1 MTPLFASIPLG
12 RAVQQIRQK
21 AVASDFK
28 IALEN
33 IESWTGRLIEN
44 ETASFESEGIAFS
57 KGDVLFGKLRPY
69 LAKVIE
75 VGRNGS
81 AVGDLWVLRPVKYT
95 PRYLKYLLLDKTFI
109 DAVHGA
115 TFGSRMPRVSW
126 DIARHIKLPHPE
138 INKQQ
143 DIADFLDR
151 ETAKIDKLIAKQ
163 EQLITTLGERRLTL
177 VSVAV
182 SGLDLRQ
189 ELNEQSDPNW
199 PQVPKSWD
207 LVALKRVLAIP
218 MTDGPHETPE
228 FFDEGIEFISAES
241 VSSGEIDFAKRRG
254 FISAQ
259 EHSRY
264 CLKYKPKMNDI
275 YVVKSGATTGR
286 SAILREERDFNIWS
300 PLAVIRC
307 GRRANPFFMHY
318 AIQSR
323 QFQQAISLSWTFG
336 TQQNIGMSTL
346 QNLKVPVPAFELQS
360 KIVQSL
366 DLKLTSIHRLTSACK
381 RQLGLL
387 TERRQSL
394 ISAAVTGKIDL
405 SKGL

>member
-151 ETAKIDKLIAKQ
+151 ETSKIDALIAKQ
-163 EQLITTLGERRLTL
+163 EELIITLGERKRAELSKAVREGIYGSAMADSRYVWLGKTPKDWDTLPIWSILRIKRELVGGDWRATPLLSLTKRGIIPRDIESGKGKFPESFETYQL
-177 VSVAV
+177 VEP
-182 SGLDLRQ
+182 D
-189 ELNEQSDPNW
+189 
-199 PQVPKSWD
+199 D
-207 LVALKRVLAIP
+207 LVFCHFDIE
-218 MTDGPHETPE
+218 ETPRTV
-228 FFDEGIEFISAES
+228 GL
-241 VSSGEIDFAKRRG
+241 VEIDGMLTGAYTR
-254 FISAQ
+254 
-259 EHSRY
+259 
-264 CLKYKPKMNDI
+264 
-275 YVVKSGATTGR
+275 YVVINKERYDPKFLSLLFEDIDNEKRLKPFYTG
-286 SAILREERDFNIWS
+286 LRNTMQKDRFASLRIALPSIGEQKRIVDFLERKISSVDK
-300 PLAVIRC
+300 LA
-307 GRRANPFFMHY
+307 
-318 AIQSR
+318 S
-323 QFQQAISLSWTFG
+323 QAVRVNEL
-336 TQQNIGMSTL
+336 
-346 QNLKVPVPAFELQS
+346 LK
-360 KIVQSL
+360 
-366 DLKLTSIHRLTSACK
+366 
-381 RQLGLL
+381 
-387 TERRQSL
+387 ERRQSL
-394 ISAAVTGKIDL
+394 ISAAVAGKIDL
-405 SKGL
+405 RRRAPR

>member
-1 MTPLFASIPLG
+1 VPPPHEQA
-12 RAVQQIRQK
+12 
-21 AVASDFK
+21 K
-28 IALEN
+28 I
-33 IESWTGRLIEN
+33 
-44 ETASFESEGIAFS
+44 
-57 KGDVLFGKLRPY
+57 V
-69 LAKVIE
+69 
-75 VGRNGS
+75 
-81 AVGDLWVLRPVKYT
+81 
-95 PRYLKYLLLDKTFI
+95 
-109 DAVHGA
+109 
-115 TFGSRMPRVSW
+115 
-126 DIARHIKLPHPE
+126 
-138 INKQQ
+138 
-143 DIADFLDR
+143 DFLDR
-151 ETAKIDKLIAKQ
+151 ETAKIDVLIAKQ